1 MTTAAAAAAE
11 DLADLTVSAP
21 RVWHAGRTVEVGT
34 ILAGL
39 RREDAEALEAAGVG
53 TVYRAE

>member
-1 MTTAAAAAAE
+1 MTTAAAE
-11 DLADLTVSAP
+11 ELADVTVTAA
-21 RVWHAGRTVEVGT
+21 RVWHAGRIVEVGT
-34 ILAGL
+34 VLAGL

>member
-1 MTTAAAAAAE
+1 MTTATAE
-11 DLADLTVSAP
+11 DLADLTVTAP
-21 RVWHAGRTVEVGT
+21 RVWHAGRIVAAGTV
-34 ILAGL
+34 IAGL